1 MSRSD
6 DNNIEMIFATLGV
19 LLLVGFGVWIMKT
32 FDVSFAAA
40 SSTSLRL
47 LVWGLVVAALIAWH
61 FYAEFNVIKNTT
73 PLIVSF
79 FWCSLF
85 PVLDYKAGIRED
97 FPIKMDI
104 SWYGTALWQFGIF
117 MVINIIG
124 YVIIYYLN
132 KRNSYYY

>member
-79 FWCSLF
+79 FGAVCSLF
-85 PVLDYKAGIRED
+85 LITKRVSAKIFRSRWI
-97 FPIKMDI
+97 FR
-104 SWYGTALWQFGIF
+104 GTERLCGSLAFLW
-117 MVINIIG
+117 
-124 YVIIYYLN
+124 
-132 KRNSYYY
+132 